1 MCLTPRPGRLHDR
14 AADQARTCEFS
25 RIRLYNSE
33 CMRNRLRYRPFLIW
47 QLISSTQICEP
58 RVLTMILRL
67 IRSFSVSIT
76 GICAHSGLKTSRFL
90 SHRGRVLGNL
100 SAAEAVLIFGL
111 LDMQQIRTVNVIM
124 RIRLHAVE
132 GHPWHGQG

>member
-1 MCLTPRPGRLHDR
+1 MGLTPRPGRLHDR

-33 CMRNRLRYRPFLIW
+33 HMRNRLRYRPFLIW

-58 RVLTMILRL
+58 RVLAMILGL

-76 GICAHSGLKTSRFL
+76 GICARSGLKTSRFL
-90 SHRGRVLGNL
+90 SHRGRILGACRL
-100 SAAEAVLIFGL
+100 RGQFGTL
-111 LDMQQIRTVNVIM
+111 VYLTCNKF
-124 RIRLHAVE
+124 A
-132 GHPWHGQG
+132 P